1 MHWILVV
8 GILTNHYPSFERCN
22 AERLGLIEAGNKVG
36 ICRDVTLIKPKQPSK
51 AFMEGFKQEMS
62 KPEVIEGQ
70 DI

>member
-8 GILTNHYPSFERCN
+8 GILTNHYPSLERCN

-36 ICRDVTLIKPKQPSK
+36 VCRDVTLIKPKQPSK
-51 AFMEGFKQEMS
+51 AFIDGFKEEME
-62 KPEVIEGQ
+62 KPEQTMEQ